1 MRHILLLSILLAW
14 SLPAVSGDAPLTY
27 DRVHLSGTATGE
39 VANDTLVALLYAQ
52 REGQQAAALADEVN
66 AAIAWALEQAAG
78 SDGIKAQT
86 LDYQTQPVYQNQRLS
101 GWRVRQSLRLEGR
114 DAGRLAS
121 LVGTLQARLAVQ
133 SIGYQV
139 SPARQR
145 EAEEALIVEAIAAFR
160 GRAELVREQLGAA
173 GYRLVEL
180 QVDGGGPV
188 PMPRTAM
195 ATMEMRGAAAP
206 PALEPGTRDLSVSV
220 SGTIELERR

>member
-1 MRHILLLSILLAW
+1 MRFILLLSMALFPAFA
-14 SLPAVSGDAPLTY
+14 AVSSEAPVTY
-27 DRVHLSGTATGE
+27 DRIHLSGSATGE
-39 VANDTLVALLYAQ
+39 VANDTVVALLYAQ

-66 AAIAWALEQAAG
+66 GAIAWALAQAAG
-78 SDGIKAQT
+78 SEGIKAQT

-101 GWRVRQSLRLEGR
+101 GWRVRQSLRLESR
-114 DAGRLAS
+114 DASRLAS

-145 EAEEALIVEAIAAFR
+145 EAEEGLIVEALAAFR

-180 QVDGGGPV
+180 RVDGGGPV

-195 ATMEMRGAAAP
+195 ATMEMRGAATP